1 VLAALMAILP
11 ILKLA
16 LFCIID
22 SWAQSHGV
30 IGGIS
35 RTLCLC
41 GPAPS
46 FTCDRGYTIY
56 HMLKLSDSQFENAK
70 IKVKNAKLWNPDVV
84 GITVLIM
91 VLCFITIYH
100 ITVCVDSWE

>member
-1 VLAALMAILP
+1 MFILP

-16 LFCIID
+16 LFCIIN
-22 SWAQSHGV
+22 WRPQSHEV

-35 RTLCLC
+35 GTLCLC

-46 FTCDRGYTIY
+46 FTCDRRYTIY
-56 HMLKLSDSQFENAK
+56 YILKLSDSQFENAK
-70 IKVKNAKLWNPDVV
+70 IKVKNAKLWNPDGV
-84 GITVLIM
+84 GMTVLIM